1 MKKYIYIIIL
11 FCGVLVT
18 SCQPNLDL
26 ENPNALTTSTYY
38 KTADELV
45 DGVNGAYNIMQRTG
59 GWGLDMPYVLNGKG
73 DDYTYTFKAS
83 AGFRDV
89 TALCNY
95 TVTADN
101 QFSSMVYTAMYVQE
115 YACNL
120 ILEKIDQATMV
131 NNDTL
136 KNRLRGEAYF
146 LRGLAHF
153 YLTTSF
159 GEEIPYRDHTPS
171 TTDNFYASPLPK
183 GQMYQK
189 IVDDFVRAK
198 KLLPVRSVIYKDQSN
213 IGRATQG
220 SARAF
225 LAKTYLMKPILQ
237 QGSLADW
244 TNASAELD
252 TIIRSNEYSL
262 TQNFRDN
269 HTETNENNQESV
281 FEVQFYNNL
290 NGSFNNSVNEDF
302 IYSWGQSDQSTWRQV
317 NIGMMDA
324 SNTNST
330 WWNMSPTPRAMN
342 EFERANNSDPT
353 SSIID
358 PRYSMSIWGP
368 GGAKFDSRSDAASK
382 WVAYEKIVL
391 PSSPNYGIY
400 LGTRKYCADKA
411 SADPGWGSGIND
423 RLIRYSDVLLMYAEC
438 LVEIGRPNDALPYI
452 DQVRSRANNQLAL
465 TTSADNFL
473 FYANAPGTLPSVENL
488 IAAAPTINGVQIN
501 TLRRAI
507 KHERFVELFSE
518 GWHYFDLL
526 RWYYNPND
534 PDASIALDPIIN
546 KFKAQGLPYSFDL
559 TRDEYMPI
567 PSLELQMNKNMHG
580 NSAN

>member
-1 MKKYIYIIIL
+1 
-11 FCGVLVT
+11 
-18 SCQPNLDL
+18 
-26 ENPNALTTSTYY
+26 
-38 KTADELV
+38 
-45 DGVNGAYNIMQRTG
+45 MQRTG
-59 GWGLDMPYVLNGKG
+59 GWGMDMPYMLNAKG
-73 DDYTYTFKAS
+73 DDYTFTFKAS
-83 AGFRDV
+83 AGFKDV
-89 TALCNY
+89 TSLCSY
-95 TVTADN
+95 TIMADN
-101 QFSSMVYTAMYVQE
+101 GFSHDSYLAWYVQE

-146 LRGLAHF
+146 LRGLTHF
-153 YLTTSF
+153 YLTACF
-159 GEEIPYRDHTPS
+159 GEEIPYKDHTPK
-171 TTDNFYASPLPK
+171 TNEDFYPSPLPK

-189 IVDDFVRAK
+189 IVDDFVRAI
-198 KLLPVRSVIYKDQSN
+198 KLLPLRSDMYKDPTN

-244 TNASAELD
+244 VSAAAQLD
-252 TIIRSNEYSL
+252 TLINSNQYSL

-290 NGSFNNSVNEDF
+290 NGSLNNSVNEDF
-302 IYSWGQSDQSTWRQV
+302 ILSWGQSDQSTWRQI

-324 SNTNST
+324 SGTNST
-330 WWNMSPTPRAMN
+330 WWNMSPTPRAVN
-342 EFERANNSDPT
+342 EFERADNTNPA

-368 GGAKFDSRSDAASK
+368 GGASFDVRADAASR
-382 WVAYEKIVL
+382 WRPYEQIV
-391 PSSPNYGIY
+391 PVSSPNYGIY
-400 LGTRKYCADKA
+400 LGTRKFCADKA
-411 SADPGWGSGIND
+411 SADPGYGDGIND

-438 LVEIGRPNDALPYI
+438 LVELNRPNEAIPFI
-452 DQVRSRANNQLAL
+452 DQVRSRANNQLTL
-465 TTSADNFL
+465 TTPADNFL
-473 FYANAPGTLPSVENL
+473 FYAKAPGTLPTVENL
-488 IAAAPTINGVQIN
+488 IIAAPTINGTQIN

-507 KHERFVELFSE
+507 KHERYVELFSE

-534 PDASIALDPIIN
+534 PDASTTLDVLIN
-546 KFKAQGLPYSFDL
+546 KGKAENNTFSFNL
-559 TRDEYMPI
+559 AKDEYLPI
-567 PSLELQMNKNMHG
+567 PATELQRNKNMHG